1 MNDLPEVLDV
11 NTIARTR
18 LFHIESVDLMF
29 GNGQYAQFERFMG
42 DGSGS
47 VLVIPMPDPQHLL
60 LLREYAVG
68 CERYELGFVR
78 GRIDT
83 GESARDAALR
93 EMREEIG
100 YTAHEIVELAA
111 VGLTPAYSN
120 YRTMIFLAR
129 GLYPDPLTGDEPE
142 PLETMGW
149 PLQQLDQLRSRD
161 DFTDA
166 RSLLAT
172 YLVDDYVRAEK

>member
-42 DGSGS
+42 EGSGS

-78 GRIDT
+78 GRICLLYT
-83 GESARDAALR
+83 SPSPRD
-93 EMREEIG
+93 
-100 YTAHEIVELAA
+100 
-111 VGLTPAYSN
+111 
-120 YRTMIFLAR
+120 
-129 GLYPDPLTGDEPE
+129 
-142 PLETMGW
+142 
-149 PLQQLDQLRSRD
+149 
-161 DFTDA
+161 
-166 RSLLAT
+166 RSLSRMPSSA
-172 YLVDDYVRAEK
+172 

>member
-1 MNDLPEVLDV
+1 MNDLPEVLDI

-42 DGSGS
+42 EGSGS

-68 CERYELGFVR
+68 YERYELGFVK
-78 GRIDT
+78 GRIDP
-83 GESARDAALR
+83 GESPRDAALR

-100 YTAHEIVELAA
+100 YAAHEIVELLW
-111 VGLTPAYSN
+111 VG
-120 YRTMIFLAR
+120 
-129 GLYPDPLTGDEPE
+129 
-142 PLETMGW
+142 
-149 PLQQLDQLRSRD
+149 RSGNWIN
-161 DFTDA
+161 
-166 RSLLAT
+166 
-172 YLVDDYVRAEK
+172 